1 MEMDDQAEL
10 CFPQLINISCRK
22 PTVKRFEDVLSSVLL
37 AIISIVTVVLN
48 LLVIVSIS
56 HFRQLHT
63 PTNFLLL
70 SLAVS
75 DFLVGLLLIPGQI
88 ILQTPCWTLGDVL
101 CFLYNYVSYFMTS
114 ASVINMVLISVD
126 RYVAICDPLHYN
138 TKVTVKKVQLC
149 IGLCWFFVLL
159 YCSILFWDQLAHPGK
174 YQSCYGE
181 CAAVFDFT
189 TGMFDLVVNF
199 ILPLNIIVILYMKV
213 FMVALSQARAMRSN
227 VTSVKPQ
234 HAVTVRA
241 KKSELKAA
249 RTLGVLVLI
258 FLMCF
263 CPFYIVAL
271 AGVSSGSYLTFVVNL
286 FYFNSFLNPVVYALF
301 YSWFR
306 RAIRHI
312 ITLQILQ
319 PGSWGDNIL

>member
-1 MEMDDQAEL
+1 MMDDQAEL

-22 PTVKRFEDVLSSVLL
+22 PTAKWSEGVLLSVLL
-37 AIISIVTVVLN
+37 AIICIVTVVLN
-48 LLVIVSIS
+48 LLVIISIS

-75 DFLVGLLLIPGQI
+75 DFLVGFLVMPGE
-88 ILQTPCWTLGDVL
+88 ILRQTSCWTLGDVL
-101 CFLYNYVSYFMTS
+101 CLLYNYLSYFMTS
-114 ASVINMVLISVD
+114 ASVVNMVLISVD

-138 TKVTVKKVQLC
+138 TKVTVKRVQICVCLS
-149 IGLCWFFVLL
+149 WVFVLL
-159 YCSILFWDQLAHPGK
+159 YCSIIFRDQMAHPGK
-174 YQSCYGE
+174 YQSCNGE
-181 CAAVFDFT
+181 CAAVIDYNA
-189 TGMFDLVVNF
+189 GIIDVVVNF
-199 ILPLNIIVILYMKV
+199 ILPLSIIVTLYMRV
-213 FMVALSQARAMRSN
+213 FVVALSQARAMRSH

-234 HAVTVRA
+234 HAVAVRA

-249 RTLGVLVLI
+249 RTLGVLVLV

-263 CPFYIVAL
+263 CPFYIVTL
-271 AGVSSGSYLTFVVNL
+271 AGVSSASYLVFVINV
-286 FYFNSFLNPVVYALF
+286 FYFNSFLNPLIYALF

-312 ITLQILQ
+312 ITLHILQ
-319 PGSWGDNIL
+319 PGSRGHNIL